1 MVRIIF
7 NVLLYLYKELKH
19 YAEGIARGHAPKL
32 NEICIARFPD
42 GKWCRAAC
50 KNVISNAAG
59 TIYNCIQVDY
69 GATHFLGID
78 FIRQI
83 PRRFVEF
90 LPLQAHRALLEGTE
104 NIHQQSPE
112 LVGRLDE
119 LLPVNSLKTL
129 SIVRRQVNGI
139 VRTPRETLIVR
150 MPDVRAILS
159 KELWL

>member
-59 TIYNCIQVDY
+59 TI
-69 GATHFLGID
+69 ATLFYFRPRFYLAVFLE
-78 FIRQI
+78 R
-83 PRRFVEF
+83 
-90 LPLQAHRALLEGTE
+90 
-104 NIHQQSPE
+104 
-112 LVGRLDE
+112 
-119 LLPVNSLKTL
+119 
-129 SIVRRQVNGI
+129 
-139 VRTPRETLIVR
+139 
-150 MPDVRAILS
+150 
-159 KELWL
+159 